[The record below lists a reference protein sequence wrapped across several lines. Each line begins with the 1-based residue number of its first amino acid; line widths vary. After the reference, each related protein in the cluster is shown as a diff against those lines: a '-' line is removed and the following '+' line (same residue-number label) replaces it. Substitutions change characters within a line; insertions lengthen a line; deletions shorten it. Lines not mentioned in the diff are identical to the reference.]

1 MKIITFAAIKGGV
14 GKTTLSYNFGEWLA
28 KQDKHVLLVDADSQC
43 SLSQT
48 YGIYNTKQNI
58 ADIFESNNNRAQD
71 LIIQQTPTLSILP
84 GSVHLD
90 STEFSLETRT
100 NKELIM
106 YMWLWDNYDYLK
118 KFDYVIIDCHPDFS
132 IVTQNMI
139 VVSDI
144 VYSPIEPGQY
154 SYNAKDMINARM
166 DLFKKQLVDP
176 KPSKDGKRE
185 SYVTA
190 KLYFIG
196 NRIKPNTK
204 SSHDFVAEM
213 NKDKQ
218 TAVLIPEKELLN
230 KSTLF
235 QEPLVNMQNDH
246 KLVQKNKQFFKE
258 LFESF
263 EKMAEL

>member
-14 GKTTLSYNFGEWLA
+14 GKTTLTYNFGEWLS
-28 KQDKHVLLVDADSQC
+28 QQNQHILLIDADSQC

-48 YGIYNTKQNI
+48 YGIYNTEHNI
-58 ADIFESNNNRAQD
+58 ADIFESNDSNAKD

-90 STEFSLETRT
+90 TTEFSLETRA
-100 NKELIM
+100 NKELLM

-118 KFDYVIIDCHPDFS
+118 QFDYVIIDCHPDFS
-132 IVTQNMI
+132 VITQNMI
-139 VVSDI
+139 VVSDLI
-144 VYSPIEPGQY
+144 FSPIEPGQY

-166 DLFKKQLVDP
+166 NLFKKQLVNP
-176 KPSKDGKRE
+176 TPVNGKRQ
-185 SYVTA
+185 SYITA

-204 SSHDFVAEM
+204 SSHDFVDEM
-213 NKDKQ
+213 KKDPQ
-218 TAVLIPEKELLN
+218 TAALIPEKELLN

-235 QEPLVNMQNDH
+235 QKPVVEMSKNKTLYS
-246 KLVQKNKQFFKE
+246 KNKQFLTDLFNNFKKISE
-258 LFESF
+258 L
-263 EKMAEL
+263 